1 MAATSRR
8 NARLVV
14 VLSVGKPCMQIHVAL
29 EETVRWQ
36 QRQGDKLDWLRF
48 FQSANLLCRYM

>member
-36 QRQGDKLDWLRF
+36 QRQGDKLDWLRCI
-48 FQSANLLCRYM
+48 QSSNLVCR